1 MTRFERQSR
10 QLREALEAN
19 RRKARDGAMEF
30 VTQSC
35 AKIEATAKHLMRDT
49 ETNPDVTYGKR
60 HHHPSIP
67 GSAPDVTYGKRH
79 HHPSIPGS
87 APDVTYG
94 KRHHHPSIPG
104 SAPAPDS
111 GELMRSITH
120 DVSSK
125 DGQSIGHV
133 GSIINNPPYPVY
145 LEYGTTKMKPRPWL
159 SASIIQCHS
168 WMSNLFKELFE
179 K

>member
-1 MTRFERQSR
+1 MNKFERQSR

-49 ETNPDVTYGKR
+49 ETNPDVAYGK
-60 HHHPSIP
+60 H
-67 GSAPDVTYGKRH
+67 
-79 HHPSIPGS
+79 
-87 APDVTYG
+87 
-94 KRHHHPSIPG
+94 HHHPSIPG

-125 DGQSIGHV
+125 DGRSVGHV

>member
-1 MTRFERQSR
+1 VTKFERQAR

-19 RRKARDGAMEF
+19 RRKSRDGAMEF
-30 VTQSC
+30 VAQSC
-35 AKIEATAKHLMRDT
+35 AKIEATAKHMMRDT
-49 ETNPDVTYGKR
+49 ETNPDVSYGKR

-67 GSAPDVTYGKRH
+67 GA
-79 HHPSIPGS
+79 
-87 APDVTYG
+87 
-94 KRHHHPSIPG
+94 
-104 SAPAPDS
+104 APAPDF

-125 DGQSIGHV
+125 DGQTVGHV
-133 GSIINNPPYPVY
+133 GSVINNPPYPVY

-179 K
+179 N

>member
-30 VTQSC
+30 VTMSC

-49 ETNPDVTYGKR
+49 ETN
-60 HHHPSIP
+60 
-67 GSAPDVTYGKRH
+67 
-79 HHPSIPGS
+79 
-87 APDVTYG
+87 PDVTYG

-125 DGQSIGHV
+125 DGQSVGHV

>member
-1 MTRFERQSR
+1 MTKFERQSR

-67 GSAPDVTYGKRH
+67 GSAP
-79 HHPSIPGS
+79 
-87 APDVTYG
+87 
-94 KRHHHPSIPG
+94 
-104 SAPAPDS
+104 APDS

-125 DGQSIGHV
+125 DGNSVGHV

>member
-1 MTRFERQSR
+1 MNKFERQAR
-10 QLREALEAN
+10 HLREALEAN

-35 AKIEATAKHLMRDT
+35 AKIESTAKHLMRDT
-49 ETNPDVTYGKR
+49 ETNPDV
-60 HHHPSIP
+60 
-67 GSAPDVTYGKRH
+67 A
-79 HHPSIPGS
+79 
-87 APDVTYG
+87 YG

-125 DGQSIGHV
+125 DGRSVGHV
-133 GSIINNPPYPVY
+133 GSTINNPPYPVY

>member
-1 MTRFERQSR
+1 MTKFERQAK
-10 QLREALEAN
+10 QLRAALEAN

-30 VTQSC
+30 VTLSC
-35 AKIEATAKHLMRDT
+35 AKIDSTAKHLMRDT

-67 GSAPDVTYGKRH
+67 GSAP
-79 HHPSIPGS
+79 
-87 APDVTYG
+87 APDNG
-94 KRHHHPSIPG
+94 
-104 SAPAPDS
+104 D
-111 GELMRSITH
+111 LMRSITH

-125 DGQSIGHV
+125 DGQSVGHV

>member
-1 MTRFERQSR
+1 MNKFERQSR
-10 QLREALEAN
+10 QLRETLEAN

-30 VTQSC
+30 VAQSC
-35 AKIEATAKHLMRDT
+35 AKIKATAKHLMRDT
-49 ETNPDVTYGKR
+49 ETNPDV
-60 HHHPSIP
+60 
-67 GSAPDVTYGKRH
+67 A
-79 HHPSIPGS
+79 
-87 APDVTYG
+87 YG

-111 GELMRSITH
+111 GGLTQSIIY

-125 DGQSIGHV
+125 DGRSVGHV
-133 GSIINNPPYPVY
+133 GSIIKKTPYPVY

>member
-1 MTRFERQSR
+1 MNKFERQSR
-10 QLREALEAN
+10 QLKEALEAN

-49 ETNPDVTYGKR
+49 ETNPDV
-60 HHHPSIP
+60 
-67 GSAPDVTYGKRH
+67 A
-79 HHPSIPGS
+79 
-87 APDVTYG
+87 YG

-125 DGQSIGHV
+125 DGQSVGHV

>member
-1 MTRFERQSR
+1 MNKFERQAR

-30 VTQSC
+30 VSQSC
-35 AKIEATAKHLMRDT
+35 AKIESTAKHLMRDT
-49 ETNPDVTYGKR
+49 ETNPDV
-60 HHHPSIP
+60 
-67 GSAPDVTYGKRH
+67 A
-79 HHPSIPGS
+79 
-87 APDVTYG
+87 YG

-120 DVSSK
+120 DVTSK
-125 DGQSIGHV
+125 GGQSVGHV

-168 WMSNLFKELFE
+168 WMSNFFKELFE